1 MHNEVLNVVFDS
13 SKFWPVAIGFIGLAT
28 GYVVMGGQALFQ
40 YPQGGSEA
48 VEKTVAMWGAW
59 MAGFMQFITGVY
71 LIIGLTWFGV
81 FNNAAPLYMAAVAF
95 TAYGV
100 HWFAVSHRR
109 FIGSSPVPEGW
120 MAIVFTML
128 SILGMIVFA
137 GAGDTPVAILFFGLT
152 LVYITEIPARL
163 CHWTLGTRLVGLWQ
177 FLTGLW
183 LIYLTYGVVLNLAL
197 GYHWWV

>member
-163 CHWTLGTRLVGLWQ
+163 CHWALGTRLVGLWQ